1 MKRKRVKGILQETG
15 EDLVLC
21 LLIVLICFAI
31 REVSGSSLTGYGFF
45 NRLGESLSGHLLIMA
60 FLILGLTIY
69 GRYISYV
76 PVKLCMSCTRKQLF
90 MDIQLYKLLTAGAV
104 CLIGLAGTYLSVYPD
119 IPDLTEV
126 KQWLWGFLCLITA
139 QSVVELLVLL
149 YLKIQKAWLMMVVM
163 VVLFT
168 AMGAGVGYTVGAILN
183 GQMVGMKMDLT
194 VFREWLLPIFL
205 SIAAV
210 CFLVIGI
217 SWNLMKK
224 IESRI

>member
-1 MKRKRVKGILQETG
+1 MKKKRVKGILQETG

-45 NRLGESLSGHLLIMA
+45 NRLGESLSGLLLIMA

-76 PVKLCMSCTRKQLF
+76 PVKLSMSCTRKQLF

-104 CLIGLAGTYLSVYPD
+104 CLIGLAGTYLSVYPE

-126 KQWLWGFLCLITA
+126 KQWLWGFLCLIN
-139 QSVVELLVLL
+139 LLFFGIM
-149 YLKIQKAWLMMVVM
+149 YEIYYKNINKE
-163 VVLFT
+163 
-168 AMGAGVGYTVGAILN
+168 
-183 GQMVGMKMDLT
+183 
-194 VFREWLLPIFL
+194 VF
-205 SIAAV
+205 
-210 CFLVIGI
+210 
-217 SWNLMKK
+217 
-224 IESRI
+224 